1 LTRQQQRANIN
12 VVVESGLLQTPE
24 LLLRKDFMPVSNE
37 LKGGDSYFL
46 AEISPADQSWDA
58 YRTQS
63 DEISKLYD
71 LCGYDRYA
79 ERISQ
84 CSEWLMY
91 ALKSNDEG
99 EIKLKLRDARFC
111 RVRHCPVCQWR
122 RELMWRA
129 RFFKALPD
137 IQAKYPTGRW
147 IFLTLTVKNCEI
159 SELKKTLAW
168 MNAAWVRLIQ
178 RKVFP
183 ALGFIKSLEVTR
195 CWDGTAHPHFHCLLL
210 VPSGYFGGRKYMT
223 QAIWTDLWQ
232 SCLKV
237 DYTPIVDVRAVKG
250 KKGTLKTTPDASNVA
265 MMKAICETLKYSV
278 KPADLLADPEWLGEL
293 TKQLQK
299 TRAISIGGC
308 LKEFFSE
315 DEPEDLINGEIEEE
329 EKTEDEAMLFFDW
342 ASAIRRYKKGNGK
355 KVNKNEGP
363 LQESSLPAK

>member
-195 CWDGTAHPHFHCLLL
+195 CWDGTAHPHFHCLLF

-223 QAIWTDLWQ
+223 QATWTDLWQ

-329 EKTEDEAMLFFDW
+329 EKTDDEAMLFFDW
-342 ASAIRRYKKGNGK
+342 ASAIRRYKKGNSK
-355 KVNKNEGP
+355 KT
-363 LQESSLPAK
+363 Q

>member
-1 LTRQQQRANIN
+1 MKSRF
-12 VVVESGLLQTPE
+12 
-24 LLLRKDFMPVSNE
+24 KDE
-37 LKGGDSYFL
+37 GGDSWFL
-46 AEISPADQSWDA
+46 AEISSADQKWDA
-58 YRTQS
+58 YRAQS
-63 DEISKLYD
+63 DEIAKLYD

-79 ERISQ
+79 ERIGE

-99 EIKLKLRDARFC
+99 EIRLKLRDARFC

-147 IFLTLTVKNCEI
+147 VFLTLTVRNCEI

-168 MNAAWVRLIQ
+168 MNNAWSKLTR
-178 RKVFP
+178 RKDFP

-195 CWDGTAHPHFHCLLL
+195 RCDGTAHPHFHCLLF
-210 VPSGYFGGRKYMT
+210 VPSGYFGKGYIP
-223 QAIWTDLWQ
+223 QAEWTTLWQ

-237 DYTPIVDVRAVKG
+237 DYTPIVNVKTVKG

-278 KPADLLADPEWLGEL
+278 KPADLLADPEWLSEL

-315 DEPEDLINGEIEEE
+315 DDPEDLINGEIEEE
-329 EKTEDEAMLFFDW
+329 EKTEDEAILFFDW
-342 ASAIRRYKKGNGK
+342 VSVIRRDKKGNGRK
-355 KVNKNEGP
+355 T
-363 LQESSLPAK
+363 Q